1 MQAEN
6 HSPTEQSL
14 ITAPEE
20 ERKFAHTALAK
31 YRFEVGAIPELSEE
45 EEKEIGLLILKAKTP
60 KTKREAINKLVTA
73 NLYFVIALAK
83 KYINRGLSMEDLI
96 QEGNLG
102 LMRAAE
108 KFNVHKGYR
117 FSTYAGWWIR
127 QYIDRAIA
135 DRGKTIRIPVH
146 ADDLLKRYNRVIHFL
161 YQKLERDPTTKE
173 VAEEMGLSIKKVLSI
188 QELFDLRV
196 NSLNTRPPESD
207 GPTYLELT
215 PDFNSPDPLITLEQK
230 RTAELVRESLNK
242 LHPRHRLILENYHE
256 LTTWSDSNMAEIGRR
271 MGVTRE
277 RVRQIKSLA
286 SDAIKEQIK
295 TVIQKPSDNCNAE
308 TDISLFLSTSD

>member
-108 KFNVHKGYR
+108 KF
-117 FSTYAGWWIR
+117 
-127 QYIDRAIA
+127 
-135 DRGKTIRIPVH
+135 
-146 ADDLLKRYNRVIHFL
+146 
-161 YQKLERDPTTKE
+161 
-173 VAEEMGLSIKKVLSI
+173 
-188 QELFDLRV
+188 
-196 NSLNTRPPESD
+196 
-207 GPTYLELT
+207 
-215 PDFNSPDPLITLEQK
+215 
-230 RTAELVRESLNK
+230 
-242 LHPRHRLILENYHE
+242 
-256 LTTWSDSNMAEIGRR
+256 
-271 MGVTRE
+271 
-277 RVRQIKSLA
+277 
-286 SDAIKEQIK
+286 
-295 TVIQKPSDNCNAE
+295 
-308 TDISLFLSTSD
+308 